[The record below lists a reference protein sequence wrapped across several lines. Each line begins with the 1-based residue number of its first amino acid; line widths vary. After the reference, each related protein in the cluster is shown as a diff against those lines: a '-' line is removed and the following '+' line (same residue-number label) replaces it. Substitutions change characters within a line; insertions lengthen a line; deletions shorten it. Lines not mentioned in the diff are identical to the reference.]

1 MEIQADADHPVPA
14 VVPVRMEANRSM
26 CDNLRTYKYLHRRCC
41 DREVIIAAW
50 KKLRKG
56 KSTRRE
62 VIKIEAD
69 FDYYVDKMQRMIQET
84 RPGGDPGL
92 QFWPEKHKARVVFE
106 HGKEREIFCPTIWE
120 QWVHHIVIQVLAP
133 IVTRYAYKYSCG
145 SMPKRGGIY
154 GKRQMERLISRGFK
168 YFAKLDIRHFF
179 KSVRQDIV
187 IEMLEELICDEWFI
201 YLVRRIFWQF
211 PKSLPLG
218 FYPSQ
223 WLANFVL
230 WKLDRRIV
238 STGVDHIRYVD
249 DLVLVSNNKRTLH
262 RVVGIIRQELGK
274 IRLRL
279 KGNYQICRFIFR
291 KKTGEL
297 IGRAIDFMGFVFR
310 RDRTVLRKK
319 IMIRATRFAG
329 RLKRTRKIATRQAL
343 SMMSRIGWFKHT
355 STSLV
360 WKTYIEPC
368 VNIKVLKG
376 IISKAQKEATHENTM
391 DHRDG
396 LWTLS
401 GAVCPA

>member
-1 MEIQADADHPVPA
+1 
-14 VVPVRMEANRSM
+14 MEANRSM

-297 IGRAIDFMGFVFR
+297 IGRAIDFMGFV
-310 RDRTVLRKK
+310 LRKK
-319 IMIRATRFAG
+319 IMVRATRFAG
-329 RLKRTRKIATRQAL
+329 RLSRVDKIATRQAL

-376 IISKAQKEATHENTM
+376 IISKAQKEAAHENTM

-396 LWTLS
+396 LRTLS
-401 GAVCPA
+401 GTVCSA

>member
-14 VVPVRMEANRSM
+14 VVPVGMEANRSM
-26 CDNLRTYKYLHRRCC
+26 CESLHTYKYLHRICC
-41 DREVIIAAW
+41 DRQVIIAAW
-50 KKLRKG
+50 NKLRKG
-56 KSTRRE
+56 KTKRKE
-62 VIKIEAD
+62 VVKIEAD
-69 FDYYVDKMQRMIQET
+69 FDNYVDKMQRMIQET

-179 KSVRQDIV
+179 KSVRQDVV
-187 IEMLEELICDEWFI
+187 IGMLEELICDEWFI

-279 KGNYQICRFIFR
+279 KGNFQICRFIFR

-368 VNIKVLKG
+368 VNVKVLKG

-401 GAVCPA
+401 GAVCTA

>member
-1 MEIQADADHPVPA
+1 
-14 VVPVRMEANRSM
+14 MEANRSM

-368 VNIKVLKG
+368 VNVKVLKG

>member
-1 MEIQADADHPVPA
+1 
-14 VVPVRMEANRSM
+14 MEANRSM

-238 STGVDHIRYVD
+238 STGVDHVRYVD
-249 DLVLVSNNKRTLH
+249 DIILVSNNKRTLH

-279 KGNYQICRFIFR
+279 KGNFQICRFIFR

-297 IGRAIDFMGFVFR
+297 IGRSIDFMGFVFR

-396 LWTLS
+396 LRTLS
-401 GAVCPA
+401 GTVCPA

>member
-1 MEIQADADHPVPA
+1 
-14 VVPVRMEANRSM
+14 MEANRSM

>member
-1 MEIQADADHPVPA
+1 
-14 VVPVRMEANRSM
+14 M
-26 CDNLRTYKYLHRRCC
+26 CEKLHTYKYLHRKCC
-41 DREVIIAAW
+41 ERGVIVAAW

-56 KSTRRE
+56 KTTRRE

-69 FDYYVDKMQRMIQET
+69 FDYYVDKMQTMIRNT
-84 RPGGDPGL
+84 RPGGDPDL
-92 QFWPEKHKARVVFE
+92 QFWPEKHKARTVFE

-120 QWVHHIVIQVLAP
+120 QWVHHIVIQVLSP

-145 SMPKRGGIY
+145 SMPKRGGVY
-154 GKRQMERLISRGFK
+154 GKRRMERLIAKGFR

-187 IEMLEELICDEWFI
+187 VGMLEELICDEWFI
-201 YLVRRIFWQF
+201 YLIRRIFWQF
-211 PKSLPLG
+211 PRSLPLG

-230 WKLDRRIV
+230 WKLDRRIIE
-238 STGVDHIRYVD
+238 TGIEHIRYVD
-249 DLVLVSNNKRTLH
+249 DLVLVGNNKRALH
-262 RVVGIIRQELGK
+262 RVVGVIRQELGK

-279 KGNYQICRFIFR
+279 KHNFQICRFIFR

-297 IGRAIDFMGFVFR
+297 IGRPIDFMGFVFR

-329 RLKRTRKIATRQAL
+329 RLKGTVKIATRQAL

-355 STSLV
+355 STRIV
-360 WKTYIEPC
+360 WDKYIAPC
-368 VNIKVLKG
+368 VNVKVLKG
-376 IISKAQKEATHENTM
+376 IIRKATKRRADHENRM
-391 DHRDG
+391 DHGTDHRREAC
-396 LWTLS
+396 
-401 GAVCPA
+401 AVCSA

>member
-297 IGRAIDFMGFVFR
+297 IGRAIDFMGFVFTR
-310 RDRTVLRKK
+310 KNTILRKT
-319 IMIRATRFAG
+319 IMIRATRFAE
-329 RLKRTRKIATRQAL
+329 RLSHAAVISPRQAL
-343 SMMSRIGWFKHT
+343 SMVSRAGWFKHT
-355 STSLV
+355 DTRYV
-360 WKTYIEPC
+360 WEKYIKGKI
-368 VNIKVLKG
+368 NIKALKN
-376 IISKAQKEATHENTM
+376 IISKYQRRLNDENSM
-391 DHRDG
+391 VKG
-396 LWTLS
+396 ALQLQA
-401 GAVCPA
+401 GAV

>member
-1 MEIQADADHPVPA
+1 
-14 VVPVRMEANRSM
+14 MEANRSM
-26 CDNLRTYKYLHRRCC
+26 CDNLRTYKYLHGKCC
-41 DREVIIAAW
+41 DRQVIIAAW
-50 KKLRKG
+50 NKLRKG
-56 KSTRRE
+56 KTTRRE
-62 VIKIEAD
+62 VIKIETD
-69 FDYYVDKMQRMIQET
+69 FDNYVDKMQRMIQET

-92 QFWPEKHKARVVFE
+92 QFWPEKHKARIVFE

-154 GKRQMERLISRGFK
+154 GKRQMERLIAKGFK

-179 KSVRQDIV
+179 KSVRQDVV
-187 IEMLEELICDEWFI
+187 IGMLEELICDDWFI

-249 DLVLVSNNKRTLH
+249 DIVLVSNNKRTLH

-279 KGNYQICRFIFR
+279 KGNFQICRFIFR

-368 VNIKVLKG
+368 VNINVLKG
-376 IISKAQKEATHENTM
+376 IIRKAQKEAAAHENTM
-391 DHRDG
+391 DQRNGHR
-396 LWTLS
+396 TLS
-401 GAVCPA
+401 GTVCPA

>member
-50 KKLRKG
+50 RKLRKG
-56 KSTRRE
+56 KTKRRE

-69 FDYYVDKMQRMIQET
+69 FDSYVNKMQRMIEET
-84 RPGGDPGL
+84 RPGGDPSL
-92 QFWPEKHKARVVFE
+92 QFWPEKHKARIVFE

-279 KGNYQICRFIFR
+279 KGNFQICRFIFR

>member
-26 CDNLRTYKYLHRRCC
+26 CESLHTYKYLHRICC
-41 DREVIIAAW
+41 DRQVIIAAW
-50 KKLRKG
+50 NKLRKG
-56 KSTRRE
+56 KTKRKE
-62 VIKIEAD
+62 VVKIEAD
-69 FDYYVDKMQRMIQET
+69 FDNYVDKMQRMIQET

-279 KGNYQICRFIFR
+279 KGNFQICRFIFR

-368 VNIKVLKG
+368 VNVKVLKG

-396 LWTLS
+396 LWTVS
-401 GAVCPA
+401 GAVCTA

>member
-1 MEIQADADHPVPA
+1 M
-14 VVPVRMEANRSM
+14 
-26 CDNLRTYKYLHRRCC
+26 
-41 DREVIIAAW
+41 
-50 KKLRKG
+50 KLRKG
-56 KSTRRE
+56 KTKRKE

-69 FDYYVDKMQRMIQET
+69 FDSYVNKMQRMIQET

-92 QFWPEKHKARVVFE
+92 QFWPEKHKARIVFE

-179 KSVRQDIV
+179 KSVRQDVV
-187 IEMLEELICDEWFI
+187 IGMLEELICDEWFI

-279 KGNYQICRFIFR
+279 KGNFQICRFIFR

-329 RLKRTRKIATRQAL
+329 RLKRTRKIAARQAL

-376 IISKAQKEATHENTM
+376 IISKAQKEAAHENTM

-396 LWTLS
+396 LRTLS
-401 GAVCPA
+401 GTVCPA

>member
-14 VVPVRMEANRSM
+14 VVPVGMEANRSM
-26 CDNLRTYKYLHRRCC
+26 CESLHTYKYLHRICC
-41 DREVIIAAW
+41 DRQVIIAAW
-50 KKLRKG
+50 NKLRKG
-56 KSTRRE
+56 KTKRKE
-62 VIKIEAD
+62 VVKIEAD
-69 FDYYVDKMQRMIQET
+69 FDNYVDKMQRMIQET

-179 KSVRQDIV
+179 KSVRQDVV
-187 IEMLEELICDEWFI
+187 IGMLEELICDEWFI

-262 RVVGIIRQELGK
+262 RVVGIIQQELGK

-279 KGNYQICRFIFR
+279 KGNFQICRFIFR

-368 VNIKVLKG
+368 VNVKVLKG

-401 GAVCPA
+401 GAVCTA

>member
-1 MEIQADADHPVPA
+1 
-14 VVPVRMEANRSM
+14 MEATRSM

-92 QFWPEKHKARVVFE
+92 QFWPEKHKARIVFE

-120 QWVHHIVIQVLAP
+120 HWVHHIVIQVLAP

-187 IEMLEELICDEWFI
+187 IRMLEELICDEWFI

-230 WKLDRRIV
+230 WKLDRRII

-274 IRLRL
+274 IRLGL
-279 KGNYQICRFIFR
+279 KGNCQIGRFIFR

-329 RLKRTRKIATRQAL
+329 RLKRTMKIATRQAL

-391 DHRDG
+391 DHGNG

-401 GAVCPA
+401 GTVCSA

>member
-1 MEIQADADHPVPA
+1 
-14 VVPVRMEANRSM
+14 MEANRSM

-262 RVVGIIRQELGK
+262 RVVGIIQQELGK

-279 KGNYQICRFIFR
+279 KGNFQICRFIFR

-368 VNIKVLKG
+368 VNVKVLKG

>member
-1 MEIQADADHPVPA
+1 M
-14 VVPVRMEANRSM
+14 
-26 CDNLRTYKYLHRRCC
+26 
-41 DREVIIAAW
+41 
-50 KKLRKG
+50 
-56 KSTRRE
+56 
-62 VIKIEAD
+62 
-69 FDYYVDKMQRMIQET
+69 
-84 RPGGDPGL
+84 
-92 QFWPEKHKARVVFE
+92 
-106 HGKEREIFCPTIWE
+106 
-120 QWVHHIVIQVLAP
+120 
-133 IVTRYAYKYSCG
+133 
-145 SMPKRGGIY
+145 
-154 GKRQMERLISRGFK
+154 
-168 YFAKLDIRHFF
+168 
-179 KSVRQDIV
+179 
-187 IEMLEELICDEWFI
+187 
-201 YLVRRIFWQF
+201 RRIFGQF
-211 PKSLPLG
+211 PKRLPVG
-218 FYPSQ
+218 FYPGE

>member
-1 MEIQADADHPVPA
+1 
-14 VVPVRMEANRSM
+14 M
-26 CDNLRTYKYLHRRCC
+26 CEKLHTYKYLHRKCC
-41 DREVIIAAW
+41 DRQVIIAAW
-50 KKLRKG
+50 NKLRKG
-56 KSTRRE
+56 KTKRRE

-69 FDYYVDKMQRMIQET
+69 FDNYVNKMQRMIQET

-154 GKRQMERLISRGFK
+154 GKRQMERLINRGFK

-179 KSVRQDIV
+179 KSVRQDVV
-187 IEMLEELICDEWFI
+187 IGMLEELICDEWFI

-279 KGNYQICRFIFR
+279 KGNFQICRFIFR

-368 VNIKVLKG
+368 VNVKVLKG

>member
-1 MEIQADADHPVPA
+1 
-14 VVPVRMEANRSM
+14 MEANRSM
-26 CDNLRTYKYLHRRCC
+26 CESLHTYKYLHRICC
-41 DREVIIAAW
+41 DRQVIIAAW
-50 KKLRKG
+50 NKLRKG
-56 KSTRRE
+56 KTKRKE
-62 VIKIEAD
+62 VVKIEAD
-69 FDYYVDKMQRMIQET
+69 FDNYVDKMQRMIQET

-368 VNIKVLKG
+368 VNVKVLKG

>member
-14 VVPVRMEANRSM
+14 VVPVGMEANRSM
-26 CDNLRTYKYLHRRCC
+26 CESLHTYKYLHRICC
-41 DREVIIAAW
+41 DRQVIIAAW
-50 KKLRKG
+50 NKLRKG
-56 KSTRRE
+56 KTKRKE
-62 VIKIEAD
+62 VVKIEAD
-69 FDYYVDKMQRMIQET
+69 FDNYVDKMQRMIQET

-154 GKRQMERLISRGFK
+154 GKRQMERLINRGFK

-179 KSVRQDIV
+179 KSVRQDVV
-187 IEMLEELICDEWFI
+187 IGMLEELICDEWFI

-279 KGNYQICRFIFR
+279 KGNFQICRFIFR

-368 VNIKVLKG
+368 VNVKVLKG

>member
-1 MEIQADADHPVPA
+1 MLRPGGHHRSLE
-14 VVPVRMEANRSM
+14 EAA
-26 CDNLRTYKYLHRRCC
+26 
-41 DREVIIAAW
+41 E
-50 KKLRKG
+50 G

-120 QWVHHIVIQVLAP
+120 QWAHHIVIQVIAP

-319 IMIRATRFAG
+319 IMVRATRFAG
-329 RLKRTRKIATRQAL
+329 RLSRVDKIATRQAL

-376 IISKAQKEATHENTM
+376 IISKAQKEAAHENTM

-396 LWTLS
+396 LRTLS
-401 GAVCPA
+401 GTVCSA

>member
-26 CDNLRTYKYLHRRCC
+26 RDNLRTYKYLHRRCC

-69 FDYYVDKMQRMIQET
+69 FDNYVDKMQRMIQET

-262 RVVGIIRQELGK
+262 RVVGIIQQELGK

-279 KGNYQICRFIFR
+279 KGNFQICRFIFR

-368 VNIKVLKG
+368 VNVKVLKG

>member
-1 MEIQADADHPVPA
+1 
-14 VVPVRMEANRSM
+14 MEANRSM
-26 CDNLRTYKYLHRRCC
+26 CESLHTYKYLHRICC
-41 DREVIIAAW
+41 DRQVIIAAW
-50 KKLRKG
+50 NKLRKG
-56 KSTRRE
+56 KTKRKE
-62 VIKIEAD
+62 VVKIEAD
-69 FDYYVDKMQRMIQET
+69 FDNYVDKMQRMIQET

-154 GKRQMERLISRGFK
+154 GKRQMERLINRGFK

-179 KSVRQDIV
+179 KSVRQDVV
-187 IEMLEELICDEWFI
+187 IGMLEELICDEWFI

-368 VNIKVLKG
+368 VNVKVLKG

>member
-1 MEIQADADHPVPA
+1 
-14 VVPVRMEANRSM
+14 MEANRSM
-26 CDNLRTYKYLHRRCC
+26 CESLHTYKYLHRICC
-41 DREVIIAAW
+41 DRQVIIAAW
-50 KKLRKG
+50 NKLRKG
-56 KSTRRE
+56 KTKRKE
-62 VIKIEAD
+62 VVKIEAD
-69 FDYYVDKMQRMIQET
+69 FDNYVDKMQRMIQET

-120 QWVHHIVIQVLAP
+120 HWVHHIVIQVLAP

-154 GKRQMERLISRGFK
+154 GKRQMERLINRGFK

-179 KSVRQDIV
+179 KSVRQDVV
-187 IEMLEELICDEWFI
+187 IGMLEELICDEWFI

-262 RVVGIIRQELGK
+262 RVVGIIQQELGK

-279 KGNYQICRFIFR
+279 KGNFQICRFIFR

-368 VNIKVLKG
+368 VNVKVLKG

>member
-1 MEIQADADHPVPA
+1 
-14 VVPVRMEANRSM
+14 MEANRSM

-230 WKLDRRIV
+230 WKLDRQIV

-279 KGNYQICRFIFR
+279 KGNFQICR
-291 KKTGEL
+291 
-297 IGRAIDFMGFVFR
+297 
-310 RDRTVLRKK
+310 
-319 IMIRATRFAG
+319 
-329 RLKRTRKIATRQAL
+329 
-343 SMMSRIGWFKHT
+343 
-355 STSLV
+355 
-360 WKTYIEPC
+360 
-368 VNIKVLKG
+368 
-376 IISKAQKEATHENTM
+376 
-391 DHRDG
+391 
-396 LWTLS
+396 
-401 GAVCPA
+401 

>member
-1 MEIQADADHPVPA
+1 
-14 VVPVRMEANRSM
+14 MEANRSM

-41 DREVIIAAW
+41 GREVIIAAW
-50 KKLRKG
+50 NKLRKG
-56 KSTRRE
+56 KSTWRE

-84 RPGGDPGL
+84 RPGGDPDL
-92 QFWPEKHKARVVFE
+92 QFWPEKHKARIVFE

-201 YLVRRIFWQF
+201 YLVRRIFLQF

-279 KGNYQICRFIFR
+279 KGNFQICRFIFR

-297 IGRAIDFMGFVFR
+297 IGRSIDFMGFVFR
-310 RDRTVLRKK
+310 RNRTVLRKK

-329 RLKRTRKIATRQAL
+329 RLKRTRKIATR
-343 SMMSRIGWFKHT
+343 
-355 STSLV
+355 
-360 WKTYIEPC
+360 
-368 VNIKVLKG
+368 
-376 IISKAQKEATHENTM
+376 
-391 DHRDG
+391 
-396 LWTLS
+396 
-401 GAVCPA
+401 

>member
-1 MEIQADADHPVPA
+1 
-14 VVPVRMEANRSM
+14 M
-26 CDNLRTYKYLHRRCC
+26 CEVLHTYKYLHRKCC
-41 DREVIIAAW
+41 DRDVIIAAW
-50 KKLRKG
+50 MKLRKG
-56 KSTRRE
+56 KTKRKE
-62 VIKIEAD
+62 VVKIEAD
-69 FDYYVDKMQRMIQET
+69 FDHYVDKMQRMIQET
-84 RPGGDPGL
+84 RPGGDPAL
-92 QFWPEKHKARVVFE
+92 QFWPEKHKPRTVFE

-120 QWVHHIVIQVLAP
+120 QWVHHIVIQVLSP

-145 SMPKRGGIY
+145 SMPGRGGVY
-154 GKRQMERLISRGFK
+154 GKRQIERLIAKGFR

-179 KSVRQDIV
+179 KSVRQDVV
-187 IEMLEELICDEWFI
+187 IGMLEELICDDWFI

-211 PKSLPLG
+211 PRSLPLG

-238 STGVDHIRYVD
+238 GTGVDHVRYVD
-249 DLVLVSNNKRTLH
+249 DLVLTSNNKRTLR

-274 IRLRL
+274 LRLRL
-279 KGNYQICRFIFR
+279 KDNYQICRFIFR

-297 IGRAIDFMGFVFR
+297 IGRPIDFMGFVFR

-329 RLKRTRKIATRQAL
+329 RLKRTEKIATRQAL

-355 STSLV
+355 STRIV
-360 WKTYIEPC
+360 WDKYVAPC

-376 IISKAQKEATHENTM
+376 IIRKSQKEAASHENRMEKRT
-391 DHRDG
+391 G
-396 LWTLS
+396 LRTGS
-401 GAVCPA
+401 GAVCAA

>member
-1 MEIQADADHPVPA
+1 
-14 VVPVRMEANRSM
+14 MEANRSM
-26 CDNLRTYKYLHRRCC
+26 CESLHTYKYLHRKCC
-41 DREVIIAAW
+41 DRQVIIAAW
-50 KKLRKG
+50 NKLRKG
-56 KSTRRE
+56 KTTRRE

-69 FDYYVDKMQRMIQET
+69 FDSYVDKMQRMIQET

-92 QFWPEKHKARVVFE
+92 QFWPEKHKARIVFE

-120 QWVHHIVIQVLAP
+120 QWIHHIVIQVLAP

-145 SMPKRGGIY
+145 SMPNRGGIY
-154 GKRQMERLISRGFK
+154 GKRQMERLIARGFK

-179 KSVRQDIV
+179 RSVRQDIV
-187 IEMLEELICDEWFI
+187 IGMLEELICDEWFI

-230 WKLDRRIV
+230 WKLDRRII

-297 IGRAIDFMGFVFR
+297 IGRPIDFMGFVFR

-329 RLKRTRKIATRQAL
+329 RLSRVDKIATRQAL

-355 STSLV
+355 STVIV

-368 VNIKVLKG
+368 VNINVLKG
-376 IISKAQKEATHENTM
+376 IIRKAQKEAAAHENTM
-391 DHRDG
+391 DQRNGHR
-396 LWTLS
+396 TLS
-401 GAVCPA
+401 GAVCTA

>member
-1 MEIQADADHPVPA
+1 
-14 VVPVRMEANRSM
+14 MEANRSM

-154 GKRQMERLISRGFK
+154 GKRQMERLINRGFK

-279 KGNYQICRFIFR
+279 KGNFQICRFIFR

-368 VNIKVLKG
+368 VNVKVLKG
-376 IISKAQKEATHENTM
+376 IISKAQKEAAHENTM

-396 LWTLS
+396 LRTLS
-401 GAVCPA
+401 GTVCSA

>member
-262 RVVGIIRQELGK
+262 RVVGIIQQELGK

-279 KGNYQICRFIFR
+279 KGNFQICRFIFR

-368 VNIKVLKG
+368 VNVKVLKG

-401 GAVCPA
+401 GAVCTA

>member
-14 VVPVRMEANRSM
+14 VVPVGMEANRSM
-26 CDNLRTYKYLHRRCC
+26 CESLHTYKYLHRICC
-41 DREVIIAAW
+41 DRQVIIAAW
-50 KKLRKG
+50 NKLRKG
-56 KSTRRE
+56 KTKRKE
-62 VIKIEAD
+62 VVKIEAD
-69 FDYYVDKMQRMIQET
+69 FDNYVDKMQRMIQET

-154 GKRQMERLISRGFK
+154 GKRQMERLINRGFK

-179 KSVRQDIV
+179 KSVRQDVV
-187 IEMLEELICDEWFI
+187 IGMLEELICDEWFI

-262 RVVGIIRQELGK
+262 RVVGIIQQELGK

-279 KGNYQICRFIFR
+279 KGNFQICRFIFR

-368 VNIKVLKG
+368 VNVKVLKG

-401 GAVCPA
+401 GAVCTA

>member
-1 MEIQADADHPVPA
+1 
-14 VVPVRMEANRSM
+14 MEANRSM
-26 CDNLRTYKYLHRRCC
+26 CDNLHTYKYLHRICC
-41 DREVIIAAW
+41 DRQVIIAAW
-50 KKLRKG
+50 NKLRKG
-56 KSTRRE
+56 KTKRRE

-69 FDYYVDKMQRMIQET
+69 FDSYVNKMQRMIQET

-92 QFWPEKHKARVVFE
+92 QFWPEKHKARIVFE

-154 GKRQMERLISRGFK
+154 GKRQMERLIARGFK

-179 KSVRQDIV
+179 RSVRQDIV
-187 IEMLEELICDEWFI
+187 IGMLEELICDEWFI

-249 DLVLVSNNKRTLH
+249 DLVLVSNNKWTLH

-279 KGNYQICRFIFR
+279 KGNFQICRFIFR

-368 VNIKVLKG
+368 VNVKVLKG

>member
-1 MEIQADADHPVPA
+1 
-14 VVPVRMEANRSM
+14 MEANRSM

-56 KSTRRE
+56 KSIRRE

-319 IMIRATRFAG
+319 IMVRATRFAG
-329 RLKRTRKIATRQAL
+329 RLSRVDKIATRQAL

-376 IISKAQKEATHENTM
+376 IISKAQKEAAHENTM

-396 LWTLS
+396 LRTLS
-401 GAVCPA
+401 GTVCSA

>member
-1 MEIQADADHPVPA
+1 
-14 VVPVRMEANRSM
+14 MEANRSM
-26 CDNLRTYKYLHRRCC
+26 CESLHTYKYLHRICC
-41 DREVIIAAW
+41 DRQVIIAAW
-50 KKLRKG
+50 NKLRKG
-56 KSTRRE
+56 KTKRKE
-62 VIKIEAD
+62 VVKIEAD
-69 FDYYVDKMQRMIQET
+69 FDNYVDKMQRMIQET

-154 GKRQMERLISRGFK
+154 GKRQMERLINRGFK

-179 KSVRQDIV
+179 KSVRQDVV
-187 IEMLEELICDEWFI
+187 IGMLEELICDEWFI

-279 KGNYQICRFIFR
+279 KGNFQICRFIFR

-368 VNIKVLKG
+368 VNVKVLKG

>member
-14 VVPVRMEANRSM
+14 VVPVGMEANRSM
-26 CDNLRTYKYLHRRCC
+26 CESLHTYKYLHRICC
-41 DREVIIAAW
+41 DRQVIIAAW
-50 KKLRKG
+50 NKLRKG
-56 KSTRRE
+56 KTKRKE
-62 VIKIEAD
+62 VVKIEAD
-69 FDYYVDKMQRMIQET
+69 FDNYVDKMQRMIQET

-179 KSVRQDIV
+179 KSVRQDVV
-187 IEMLEELICDEWFI
+187 IGMLEELICDEWFI

-279 KGNYQICRFIFR
+279 KGNFQICRFIFR

-368 VNIKVLKG
+368 VNVKVLKG